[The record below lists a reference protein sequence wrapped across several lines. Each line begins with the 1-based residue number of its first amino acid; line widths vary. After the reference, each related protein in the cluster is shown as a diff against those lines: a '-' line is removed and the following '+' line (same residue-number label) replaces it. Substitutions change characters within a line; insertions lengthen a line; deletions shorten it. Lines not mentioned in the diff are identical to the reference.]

1 MAGVSLL
8 ASADISEAIADL
20 VARVKPSVVQIRVH
34 GRGVGAGVVW
44 DAGGAIVTNHH
55 VVGDVGGPVEVRL
68 GDGRRLPARLVRRWR
83 AADLA
88 LLQVPAGGLQPASA
102 GDSAGLRVGQLVLA
116 IGHPWGQPD
125 VVTAGIISG
134 LGEAKSP
141 WNGRTVDYI
150 RSDVRLAPGN
160 SGGPLIDAAGRVVGI
175 NSMIW
180 GGDMAVAIPAGVVQ
194 RWLARGRS
202 PFGAA
207 EAA

>member
-1 MAGVSLL
+1 M
-8 ASADISEAIADL
+8 
-20 VARVKPSVVQIRVH
+20 ARVKPSVVQIRVH
-34 GRGVGAGVVW
+34 GRGVGAGVVL

-55 VVGDVGGPVEVRL
+55 VVGDMGGPVEVRL
-68 GDGRRLPARLVRRWR
+68 GDGRSLPARVVRRWA

-88 LLQVPAGGLQPASA
+88 LLQVPSAGGLQPASP

-134 LGEAKSP
+134 LGEARMP
-141 WNGRTVDYI
+141 WGGRAVDYI

-180 GGDMAVAIPAGVVQ
+180 GGDLAVAIPVGVVQ
-194 RWLARGRS
+194 RWLARGRA